1 MQPDI
6 LIHQEI
12 YREYSDEEINKA
24 YASMEQHPNNVNM
37 VKDNHFN
44 NLAEDW
50 VLRRYKKED
59 NEFFSDLLQKTITE
73 QGF

>member
-1 MQPDI
+1 
-6 LIHQEI
+6 
-12 YREYSDEEINKA
+12 
-24 YASMEQHPNNVNM
+24 MEQAPNNVNM
-37 VKDNHFN
+37 VKENHFH

-59 NEFFSDLLQKTITE
+59 NEYFSDLLQKTITE